1 MPCKWYYS
9 EDSCSEGNKCF
20 FLHGPLE
27 SISEEVI
34 NALCLMVSGEDEK
47 SDYGQPLLSLEG
59 FEWLH

>member
-1 MPCKWYYS
+1 M
-9 EDSCSEGNKCF
+9 CF